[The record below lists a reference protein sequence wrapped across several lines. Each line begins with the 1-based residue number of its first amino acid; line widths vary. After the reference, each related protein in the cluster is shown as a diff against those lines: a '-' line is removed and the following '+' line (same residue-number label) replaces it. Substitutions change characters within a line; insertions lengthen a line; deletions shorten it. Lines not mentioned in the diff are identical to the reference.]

1 MKALLLALACAGAV
15 QAAEP
20 VPDAQ
25 AAYRQALAYRNG
37 TGVAPDAALAVRW
50 METAARAGLPQ
61 AMFTL
66 SNMLAAGEGVAR
78 NEATAAAARRWLEQ
92 AADLGHPAA
101 LQELALR
108 EPDPRK
114 AELLM
119 RQAAHALQHASN

>member
-37 TGVAPDAALAVRW
+37 TGVAPDAALAARW

-66 SNMLAAGEGVAR
+66 TNMLAAGEGVTR
-78 NEATAAAARRWLEQ
+78 NEAAARRWLEQ

>member
-1 MKALLLALACAGAV
+1 MKALLLALALVSGGAQAG
-15 QAAEP
+15 
-20 VPDAQ
+20 DAQ
-25 AAYRQALAYRNG
+25 EAYRLGLMYRNG
-37 TGVAPDAALAVRW
+37 TGVPVDAALAARW
-50 METAARAGLPQ
+50 MEKAARAQLPQ

-66 SNMLAAGEGVAR
+66 SNMLAAGEGVPR
-78 NEATAAAARRWLEQ
+78 DEATARRWLEA

-119 RQAAHALQHASN
+119 RQAEHALQHTSN